1 MVPQFSIETK
11 KIIMD
16 TKPVRE
22 FGTEIL
28 SYRLRTVRQK
38 KRMQYED
45 FDKRLLK
52 IDRRQTELYRQ
63 RRNLGWEPLMP
74 PVQNGWKRFFV
85 LREDVATGKHKEFF
99 ENILSKINT
108 CDWSHRKDF
117 MVKYRRFGTKKYRVK
132 KQSLL
137 RPCEWQ
143 FKRMDFTEDE
153 KRFFYEVWE
162 TDCRKEPVK
171 RYVFSEPWRFVLR
184 VRPNMIDKV
193 KKRDAL
199 IEAEIHEIWNY
210 LWRNRYLRRLE
221 KLTYGA
227 ERRNWRDHY
236 EDPRE
241 KNFLKNKPI
250 PKILDELADELL

>member
-1 MVPQFSIETK
+1 MAPQFSIETK

-16 TKPVRE
+16 TKLVRE

-45 FDKRLLK
+45 FDKQLLE
-52 IDRRQTELYRQ
+52 IGRRKTELNWQ

-74 PVQNGWKRFFV
+74 PVQKGWKRFFV
-85 LREDVATGKHKEFF
+85 LREDVATGRHKEFF
-99 ENILSKINT
+99 ENILSRINT

-117 MVKYRRFGTKKYRVK
+117 MVKYRRYGTKKYRVK

-137 RPCEWQ
+137 RPYEWQ
-143 FKRMDFTEDE
+143 FNRMDFTDDE

-162 TDCRKEPVK
+162 EDGKHSAK

-184 VRPNMIDKV
+184 VRPNIIDKV
-193 KKRDAL
+193 RKRDVL
-199 IEAEIHEIWNY
+199 IERELQEIWNY
-210 LWRNRYLRRLE
+210 LEGNCYRGRLE
-221 KLTYGA
+221 KLLYGS
-227 ERRNWRDHY
+227 EPGGWRNRY

-241 KNFLKNKPI
+241 KNMLKNKSVQQ
-250 PKILDELADELL
+250 ILNDIDTGLL